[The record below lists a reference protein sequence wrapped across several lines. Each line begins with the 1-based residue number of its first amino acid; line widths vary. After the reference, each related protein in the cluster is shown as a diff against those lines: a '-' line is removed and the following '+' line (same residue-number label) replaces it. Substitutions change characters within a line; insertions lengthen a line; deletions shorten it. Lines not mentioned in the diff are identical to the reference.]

1 MLTLKHVEPDGHE
14 GIQTARELSFNESQK
29 QLTAFGCPGPDEGA
43 RRDGV
48 VNYGTGRVYVM
59 NDNGKTV
66 AVYDLYQGEPPQPAA

>member
-1 MLTLKHVEPDGHE
+1 MLTINHIEVDGHE
-14 GIQTARELSFNESQK
+14 GIHLARQVSYAIG

-59 NDNGKTV
+59 NENGKTV
-66 AVYDLYQGEPPQPAA
+66 AAYDLEQK